1 MDMVTAMV
9 MDMAT
14 VTVTDTAMVMDTEPR
29 RKNEDFQENAKLN
42 NNY

>member
-14 VTVTDTAMVMDTEPR
+14 VTDTAMVMDTELK
-29 RKNEDFQENAKLN
+29 RKNEDFQEDAKLN